1 MAAEEEERQHDISN
15 LGSYEDEEKEDYDMI
30 SLDDLSDDEQR
41 DAGSDDES
49 VEQDTKGRVRLIPRL
64 KQHPKRGLP
73 QDDRRK
79 SPISSAVS
87 MLPNQNVSVQV
98 ASTITMKQQLKKWHC
113 KAQKSSLHLFDDRV
127 FIADDRIEAK
137 KLLRMNNTKNPVS
150 KKINPLLAIIIKIF
164 ECEVNTFRAF
174 YNIAMWNDPMLSFWA
189 LLIMFCLMII
199 LFFFPWRVFFF
210 LVGILGLGPQNYF
223 PQTCIMDWFGRK
235 SMTANRRL
243 TFFANPRHHT
253 KRGILHSLLR
263 RGSNESDALDSIEG
277 YGTLLDSPLLMRN
290 NTLHKP
296 DGERR
301 EVIVPSVPFRYNRFY
316 DWPPDPNTVKVRRQS
331 LMGRSRTTKRLSET

>member
-1 MAAEEEERQHDISN
+1 
-15 LGSYEDEEKEDYDMI
+15 MI

-49 VEQDTKGRVRLIPRL
+49 FEQDTKGRVRLIPRL
-64 KQHPKRGLP
+64 KQHTKRGLP
-73 QDDRRK
+73 QDRRK
-79 SPISSAVS
+79 SSISSAAHQRQS

-98 ASTITMKQQLKKWHC
+98 ASTITMKQQLKKWHR

-189 LLIMFCLMII
+189 LLIIFCLMII

-223 PQTCIMDWFGRK
+223 PQTRIMDWFGRK

-243 TFFANPRHHT
+243 TFFANPRPHT
-253 KRGILHSLLR
+253 KRRTLHSLLR
-263 RGSNESDALDSIEG
+263 KGTNESDALDSIEG
-277 YGTLLDSPLLMRN
+277 YGTLLNSPLLMRN
-290 NTLHKP
+290 NTLYKP
-296 DGERR
+296 DDERR